1 MAERP
6 GETAQERRE
15 RLRRAAEILGDPG
28 TPGSRDDSDEGW
40 GDEPRRGAGGNDD
53 DLRRNVPPHHG

>member
-6 GETAQERRE
+6 SETAQERRE

-28 TPGSRDDSDEGW
+28 TAGSRDDSDVGW
-40 GDEPRRGAGGNDD
+40 GDEPRRGAGGNADA
-53 DLRRNVPPHHG
+53 LRRNVPPHHG